1 MYQWIRPCTLPRNE
15 SRSRDQSYA
24 PFHIQRLIRSLNR
37 LNAPCSV
44 HSTSQTPRLD
54 HQLQQPE
61 TKAAL
66 QALATALNNIADE
79 KQCTKCAV
87 EASSNFL
94 TDHLRDIRAAK
105 KNGQWS
111 KEDKKALKAE
121 IKGFKSL
128 KTNFKALWKDN

>member
-1 MYQWIRPCTLPRNE
+1 MAIQADAKSP
-15 SRSRDQSYA
+15 SYVSVDS
-24 PFHIQRLIRSLNR
+24 SLYASEKR
-37 LNAPCSV
+37 ELNAPCSV